1 MGVAKGGGASQE
13 EVCRIERRRGKC
25 RAGKVGAKEPEEA
38 VVIRRG
44 QGGGARQQ
52 GGAGLRGGAGPR
64 TGSGP
69 GRMQGK
75 GRSQGLGRD
84 RTEAELEGEK
94 WRRRSRETA
103 RAKRKMGSV
112 AEAGGGA
119 EGCFSSCVEEH
130 HHTPSRLFLLALW
143 FDFYRRPM
151 SRPSFSQAGS
161 L

>member
-1 MGVAKGGGASQE
+1 MHCTGGCYIMQQYMNILFVLLVAYQIKIQYMYINNLHLRE
-13 EVCRIERRRGKC
+13 KRH
-25 RAGKVGAKEPEEA
+25 
-38 VVIRRG
+38 VVHAHILI
-44 QGGGARQQ
+44 
-52 GGAGLRGGAGPR
+52 GAGLRGGAGPR

-69 GRMQGK
+69 GRMQGR